1 MHAVTVVSDLQ
12 MFDIDHSTTASV
24 QTSLAR
30 GNGRTFVTLIL
41 TSSNSL
47 EFIGR
52 GEFYRLKIVSPES
65 HTLLSK

>member
-1 MHAVTVVSDLQ
+1 MTVVIDLQ

-30 GNGRTFVTLIL
+30 GTGRTFVTLIL
-41 TSSNSL
+41 TSANSL